1 MALQDFCSVLK
12 TAAIYDTIPSKAVK
26 RMSDML
32 CEECENFDYDEEC
45 EDYVCVVDLDMD
57 EYERLVQ
64 SGHRR
69 CPYYRVRDDYRI
81 VRKQN

>member
-1 MALQDFCSVLK
+1 
-12 TAAIYDTIPSKAVK
+12 
-26 RMSDML
+26 ML

>member
-1 MALQDFCSVLK
+1 MNE
-12 TAAIYDTIPSKAVK
+12 
-26 RMSDML
+26 ML
-32 CEECENFDYDEEC
+32 CDDCENFDYDEEC
-45 EDYVCVVDLDMD
+45 EDYVCVMDMDMD
-57 EYERLVQ
+57 EYERFVM